1 MMLNV
6 CFVGVGSIAKR
17 HIRNLKEV
25 CKERQIELHIDA
37 IRRINRLENDDNN
50 LGLEE
55 VFSHFSEVKKVYD
68 VIFITNPT
76 EMHVKAINEAI
87 QYGKNFFIE
96 KPISSVHQLP
106 LVEQLKTKEE
116 SSYYVAC
123 PLRYNAVI
131 QYIKK
136 NIDLEDIISVRSIS
150 SSYLPDWR
158 LGTDYR
164 DTYSAH
170 KELGGGVSI
179 DLIHE
184 WDYLTFLFGDPSKV
198 YSLMG
203 KKSKLDLDSEDLA
216 IYIAEYPDKMV
227 ELHLDYFGRRTI
239 REIMLFTK
247 DDTIL
252 GDIANNRIH
261 FLKNDKVIDFQ
272 EGRDDY
278 QRRELNHFFDMIM
291 GTVQNDS
298 DVEHAVKVLKLTQG
312 SI

>member
-1 MMLNV
+1 MILNV
-6 CFVGVGSIAKR
+6 CFVGVGSIARR
-17 HIRNLKEV
+17 HIRNLRQV
-25 CKERQIELHIDA
+25 CKARNIELHIDA
-37 IRRINRLENDDNN
+37 LRRINKSGSQDEKLGIENI
-50 LGLEE
+50 
-55 VFSHFSEVKKVYD
+55 FSKFSEINKEYD

-76 EMHVKAINEAI
+76 EMHLIAINEAT

-96 KPISSVHQLP
+96 KPISSVHQLS
-106 LVEQLKTKEE
+106 LVEQLQTKDE
-116 SSYYVAC
+116 SVYYVAC

-136 NIDLEDIISVRSIS
+136 NIDPEDIISVRSIS

-158 LGTDYR
+158 PGIDYR

-184 WDYLTFLFGDPSKV
+184 WDYLTFLFGEPSRV
-198 YSLMG
+198 HSIMG
-203 KKSKLDLDSEDLA
+203 KKSKLELDSEDLA
-216 IYIAEYPDKMV
+216 IYIAEYRNKMV
-227 ELHLDYFGRRTI
+227 ELHLDYFGRKTI

-272 EGRDDY
+272 EERDDY